1 MAEWILMDVVS
12 LSYNEHDPSCQTLIV
27 KWYHLMTIQ
36 VLFFSAC
43 HHLCVFCPEMY
54 VSRIYRSMDCNFDT
68 TWRGVDFRL
77 VGWKVSPSADLFP
90 QVISS

>member
-1 MAEWILMDVVS
+1 MDVVS

-36 VLFFSAC
+36 VLFF
-43 HHLCVFCPEMY
+43 LPVTTCVFFAPRCIY

>member
-36 VLFFSAC
+36 VLFF
-43 HHLCVFCPEMY
+43 LPVTTCVFFCPEMDICIQDLQ
-54 VSRIYRSMDCNFDT
+54 IYGLQFRHHVA
-68 TWRGVDFRL
+68 WR
-77 VGWKVSPSADLFP
+77 
-90 QVISS
+90 